1 MTAATAF
8 LGYMLLWT
16 FRAGLGVLGT
26 MGGLLLWALEAAA
39 LAMALSYGYEVIDVL
54 ARRRWPRRCT
64 DGVDRPADDLPF
76 VSLHV
81 PAYNEPP
88 EMVIATLESLLALD
102 YPSYEIIMVDDNTK
116 DPAVWGPVA
125 AFCRQSG
132 ISFHHLEDWPGFKS
146 GALNYALG
154 VTDPRAEVVGVV
166 DSDYLVDADWLRR
179 TAPLF
184 ADPAVAF
191 VQTPQHYRDWEHSSY
206 LRRLFYSYE
215 YFFSVT
221 QASRNERDAPIFGG
235 TMGLIRRSALEEVGG
250 WDEWCITE
258 DAELSLRLLRRGW
271 SGLHVERPFGR
282 GVMPLTFEALKRQRF
297 RWCFGGVQILRKHWR
312 SLMPWDRSP
321 DNRLSLRQRY
331 DYLAGGV
338 QWFGDL
344 LALAFAGLLVVGALN
359 VATGSGL
366 VFRRMSGAL
375 LAIPPLFLALAIARS
390 LGALV
395 RRAGCAWKDAVGAL
409 GVWMALS
416 WTVALAS
423 AKGLVRAD
431 GVFLRTPKT
440 RGGASWRDAVSANR
454 AETLL
459 AGALL
464 ASAVV
469 TAAVA
474 PTAGAVVLAG
484 LVAWHGVGFAL
495 APLTSLAAQRADLP
509 DELRR
514 RRRTEWLRE
523 RLPAPSRPLTVG
535 AAGGSLA
542 ALGVALFLLLSP
554 DVSVP
559 VSVPD
564 VVADARGAPVVDEAV
579 APASLGGP
587 PVSGAPSTTPG
598 APEASGPATE
608 PEERGGGP
616 SEPSSVPLPATTTGT
631 EVPQARPPVAPS
643 EPPPTAPPGSPA
655 GPPRR
660 PRRPPWMRRAPLHG
674 NRSPPT
680 RPSRRVR
687 PPGLPRHR
695 RRRHRPSGST
705 RRRRGAHRH
714 PRASPCLPRTARGAR
729 NDGTRAVPVWMT
741 TCHPRANH
749 SRSAPKRSSTSSRR
763 SGAAPSCG
771 SSATRHCA
779 SSRAS
784 RMVGRSRRRSVRR
797 RSEAPDWASPK
808 SVPWP
813 RMRRSSSA
821 SAKPSWWRSIASR
834 RASASGVA
842 AWCRR

>member
-1 MTAATAF
+1 MFAAVLLAALSAAVVATVALAAPGGAARPARRVTAALGGLAATAVGGLVLAVLRVPRGRAVLALGVLAVANVAWLAATRSWNGRGHAAWMSATTAAAAF

-64 DGVDRPADDLPF
+64 DGVEGPAEDLPF

-221 QASRNERDAPIFGG
+221 QASRNERDAAIFGG
-235 TMGLIRRSALEEVGG
+235 TMGLIRRSTLEEVGG

-375 LAIPPLFLALAIARS
+375 LAS
-390 LGALV
+390 
-395 RRAGCAWKDAVGAL
+395 
-409 GVWMALS
+409 
-416 WTVALAS
+416 
-423 AKGLVRAD
+423 
-431 GVFLRTPKT
+431 
-440 RGGASWRDAVSANR
+440 
-454 AETLL
+454 
-459 AGALL
+459 
-464 ASAVV
+464 
-469 TAAVA
+469 
-474 PTAGAVVLAG
+474 
-484 LVAWHGVGFAL
+484 
-495 APLTSLAAQRADLP
+495 
-509 DELRR
+509 
-514 RRRTEWLRE
+514 
-523 RLPAPSRPLTVG
+523 
-535 AAGGSLA
+535 
-542 ALGVALFLLLSP
+542 
-554 DVSVP
+554 
-559 VSVPD
+559 
-564 VVADARGAPVVDEAV
+564 
-579 APASLGGP
+579 
-587 PVSGAPSTTPG
+587 
-598 APEASGPATE
+598 
-608 PEERGGGP
+608 
-616 SEPSSVPLPATTTGT
+616 
-631 EVPQARPPVAPS
+631 
-643 EPPPTAPPGSPA
+643 
-655 GPPRR
+655 
-660 PRRPPWMRRAPLHG
+660 
-674 NRSPPT
+674 
-680 RPSRRVR
+680 
-687 PPGLPRHR
+687 
-695 RRRHRPSGST
+695 
-705 RRRRGAHRH
+705 
-714 PRASPCLPRTARGAR
+714 
-729 NDGTRAVPVWMT
+729 
-741 TCHPRANH
+741 
-749 SRSAPKRSSTSSRR
+749 
-763 SGAAPSCG
+763 
-771 SSATRHCA
+771 
-779 SSRAS
+779 
-784 RMVGRSRRRSVRR
+784 
-797 RSEAPDWASPK
+797 
-808 SVPWP
+808 
-813 RMRRSSSA
+813 RRSSSLSPSHA
-821 SAKPSWWRSIASR
+821 HSAPSCAAPGARGRTRSARSVSGWR
-834 RASASGVA
+834 
-842 AWCRR
+842 